1 VDAVLRVSVRSV
13 APEVAPVLPVVL
25 FVAVLVLEPV
35 VPVLLV
41 LLELV
46 DGLWPALV
54 ADDADVP
61 VPRSA
66 VPDVFRS
73 VLL

>member
-1 VDAVLRVSVRSV
+1 MLWVSVRSV
-13 APEVAPVLPVVL
+13 DPDVAPVLPVLL
-25 FVAVLVLEPV
+25 FVAVLVLEPAAVPV
-35 VPVLLV
+35 VPVVVV

-46 DGLWPALV
+46 GELWPAL

-66 VPDVFRS
+66 VPDVLRS